1 MNDAILA
8 KLQCPRCKHQ
18 TLRLSTS
25 AATTIASLPQHGYLV
40 CDACNALYP
49 IAQHILDM
57 AEGQKETLTLAGWSN
72 HFFPT
77 PQLYERIWRRRALS
91 MLTGEHF
98 SVEREYALLNEW
110 TNVQAGESVMDLGT
124 STGLYARGLAN
135 KFATT
140 RTPSLPTQ
148 TVFAVDLAWGMLT
161 EAQKYIARE
170 KRQGIVLMRA
180 AAENLPFR
188 NESMDAVVVGGSF
201 NEMNS
206 IENALQETQRVVQR
220 GGRMFVMSLSQATKT
235 RGKFVQNVLKSSG
248 IKFPMVN
255 EFNALAKRAGWNVD
269 KQELKGIVLFSLLK
283 K

>member
-8 KLQCPRCKHQ
+8 KLQCPRCQRK

-25 AATTIASLPQHGYLV
+25 AAVDAELLPPHGYLV

-57 AEGQKETLTLAGWSN
+57 AIGQKQTLTLAGWSN

-77 PQLYERIWRRRALS
+77 PQLYEKIWRRRALS
-91 MLTGEHF
+91 ILTGETF
-98 SVEREYALLNEW
+98 SVEREYALMNEW
-110 TNVQAGESVMDLGT
+110 TNVQAGECVMDLGT
-124 STGLYARGLAN
+124 STGLYARGLMTKVIN
-135 KFATT
+135 TT
-140 RTPSLPTQ
+140 
-148 TVFAVDLAWGMLT
+148 FAVDLAWGMLT

-170 KRQGIVLMRA
+170 KRQGIVLLRA

-188 NESMDAVVVGGSF
+188 DESMDAVVVGGSF

-206 IENALQETQRVVQR
+206 IEKALQETQRVVR
-220 GGRMFVMSLSQATKT
+220 RDGRMFVMSLSQAAKT
-235 RGKFVQNVLKSSG
+235 RGQIVQTVLKPSG
-248 IKFPMVN
+248 IKFPNVN
-255 EFNALAKRAGWNVD
+255 EFNAMVKRAGWNVAE
-269 KQELKGIVLFSLLK
+269 QELKGVVLFSLLK

>member
-8 KLQCPRCKHQ
+8 KLQCPRCRAK
-18 TLRLSTS
+18 TLRLSAS
-25 AATTIASLPQHGYLV
+25 AVMDAEWLPPHGYLV

-57 AEGQKETLTLAGWSN
+57 AIGQKQTLTLAGWSN

-77 PQLYERIWRRRALS
+77 PQLYEPIWRRRALS
-91 MLTGEHF
+91 ILTGENF
-98 SVEREYALLNEW
+98 SVEREYALMNEW

-124 STGLYARGLAN
+124 STGLYARGITPQGV
-135 KFATT
+135 TT
-140 RTPSLPTQ
+140 
-148 TVFAVDLAWGMLT
+148 VAIDLAWDMLT

-180 AAENLPFR
+180 AAEILPFR
-188 NESMDAVVVGGSF
+188 DESMDAVVVGGSF

-206 IENALQETQRVVQR
+206 MEKALQETQRVVR
-220 GGRMFVMSLSQATKT
+220 RDGRMFVMSLSQATKMPGQIT
-235 RGKFVQNVLKSSG
+235 QTLLTPSG
-248 IKFPMVN
+248 IKFPNVN
-255 EFNALAKRAGWNVD
+255 EFNAMVKRTGWNVAE
-269 KQELKGIVLFSLLK
+269 QELKGIVLFSLLK